1 MDNNTVAVVAI
12 AGACCL
18 EGIALIFNRDG
29 TTFAA
34 VMTFLG
40 VAIGAVFHSQLPA
53 VKEAICRKK

>member
-12 AGACCL
+12 IGACCL
-18 EGIALIFNRDG
+18 EGIALVFNRDG

-40 VAIGAVFHSQLPA
+40 IAIGAVFHAA
-53 VKEAICRKK
+53 VPTVKKAFCK